1 MKIKILKKE
10 NYLANIHNSVGSGL
24 FRNLWAEVDGD
35 KKDILEDGGL
45 SCAQFVSGILYLNGL
60 IKERHATVEGTVR
73 DIEGFGWKKIK
84 EPKIG
89 SILVW
94 EAMEYPDG
102 SKHGHIGF
110 YVGDQK
116 AISNSPKEKS
126 PQYHR
131 WTYARENESD
141 YRRVSSI
148 YWNTLLD

>member
-1 MKIKILKKE
+1 MNIVLDQKKNFLQTIE
-10 NYLANIHNSVGSGL
+10 NAVGTYM
-24 FRNLWAEVDGD
+24 FRNLWANVDGVD
-35 KKDILEDGGL
+35 KDILEDGDL
-45 SCAQFVSGILYLNGL
+45 SCAQFVSGVLYLNGL

>member
-1 MKIKILKKE
+1 MIITLDRKRNFLQMIE
-10 NYLANIHNSVGSGL
+10 NAVGTNL

-35 KKDILEDGGL
+35 KKDILENGEL

-73 DIEGFGWKKIK
+73 DIEAFGWKKIN

-94 EAMEYPDG
+94 ESIEYPDG

-110 YVGDQK
+110 YIGDQK

>member
-1 MKIKILKKE
+1 MNIVLDQKKNFLQTIE
-10 NYLANIHNSVGSGL
+10 NAVGTYM
-24 FRNLWAEVDGD
+24 FRNLWANVDGVD
-35 KKDILEDGGL
+35 KDILEDGDL
-45 SCAQFVSGILYLNGL
+45 SCAQFVSGVLYLNGL

-116 AISNSPKEKS
+116 AISSSPKEKS